1 MRTPA
6 PVPPPAT
13 ESFGSSPADSHPAMN
28 LRISR
33 GWSFGQGHCKA
44 HGPESYGYQGLP
56 KGSVRP
62 ITLGTGSFVAR
73 TCTNRVGTAALCPA
87 SVARRFHDQSSTP
100 WWKVPLRAVRL
111 RAHSSYNRGFGS
123 LRRIFQTMMLIDLIL
138 RESAN
143 ESVVQVL
150 AA

>member
-1 MRTPA
+1 MVT
-6 PVPPPAT
+6 
-13 ESFGSSPADSHPAMN
+13 
-28 LRISR
+28 
-33 GWSFGQGHCKA
+33 K
-44 HGPESYGYQGLP
+44 GYRKGVYDRLP
-56 KGSVRP
+56 WE
-62 ITLGTGSFVAR
+62 LESFVAR
-73 TCTNRVGTAALCPA
+73 TYRNHVGTAALGCPA

-111 RAHSSYNRGFGS
+111 CARSSCEQKYGQQEQQGLRS